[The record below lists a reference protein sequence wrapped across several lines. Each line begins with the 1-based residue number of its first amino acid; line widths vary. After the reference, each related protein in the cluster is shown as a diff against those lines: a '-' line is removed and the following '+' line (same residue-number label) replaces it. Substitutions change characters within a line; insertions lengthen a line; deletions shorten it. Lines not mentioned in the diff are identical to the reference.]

1 MERDLNPVVTRAAE
15 SLDSR
20 TGSKALLPPFA
31 NSFFCNFRQV
41 KKKWRKRVGVEP
53 TSRAAKERDNGFED
67 REDHR
72 APFASASS
80 IAWISTLDRRVPR
93 EPDRVGASC

>member
-1 MERDLNPVVTRAAE
+1 M
-15 SLDSR
+15 
-20 TGSKALLPPFA
+20 
-31 NSFFCNFRQV
+31 
-41 KKKWRKRVGVEP
+41 GVEP

-93 EPDRVGASC
+93 ESNRGEACYDSWKALLVTAATTNLEFRHAAWRRG

>member
-1 MERDLNPVVTRAAE
+1 M
-15 SLDSR
+15 
-20 TGSKALLPPFA
+20 
-31 NSFFCNFRQV
+31 
-41 KKKWRKRVGVEP
+41 GVEP

-93 EPDRVGASC
+93 ELDRVEACWLLVESSACDCGDHEP